1 MANYFKNSYKYEW
14 ENTQDLSKIKMFYDA
29 AKDMNL
35 NISLPKL
42 FCYAYNGSGGWEKLF
57 QMNTITKVYRT
68 LLQLNAEGV
77 YEEVENSKVEIS
89 SYQSGAKSMTNRDDK
104 YCKISGETERFAWL
118 RLIENVT
125 QEHDFDVAAFPGDKF
140 QYHYI
145 IGNEIAKV
153 QTKNNVEEINIKSDA
168 LSSEQIESGMAYLFK
183 IECVPNPQ
191 SGDSM
196 MIYYEVKQTGGHGTV
211 YVPLLGFRERF
222 KWSIETTKAD
232 TANPTDLTINATI
245 YHQDMSELVNK
256 GPFIRKGVKYSAYQ
270 LLRKALLTCDTY
282 IVNNGVNSIDEYG
295 KNDEK
300 QASLPYSIVI
310 DDRWIDKLK
319 LTVVNETI
327 FEQNNLWEVLLQIG
341 YYLHA
346 IPYMSFVNNE
356 QGTPTDKFLLSFKQ
370 LGSTEEKPNTSQKIT
385 IFNSQNLS
393 EYYTQLDSYVTN
405 LFSPQNRV
413 DEWVTPK
420 TSESS
425 FLVSNNTAELHLA
438 YPITEI
444 LEFKIKM
451 KLKDGTVEIKD
462 ATQHLFEKSVYDVI
476 CNQDPYK
483 VFPTKGSSLYY
494 ALGSNKILGLNFV
507 PPSSDGT
514 VFPMALKR
522 IIEILWQGNKNR
534 PNINNLKF
542 NDLQFYVKYKTQDNA
557 RVNQFRP
564 DIMQYMKNSEN
575 ETYPHHEQFYGQQG
589 KIIDSERLSA
599 NLFGKLIRVGNG
611 VYQIQEYVTTE
622 EKKTGELYRING
634 EPYYVIA
641 IDTEY
646 YADAILQK
654 VTYSKNF
661 NQLAQIVTIPS
672 EPRFY
677 EIAERSKIR
686 REVRINDFFAMSA
699 TPKVDIGTPRFLNMS
714 EWITYFKQ
722 IVFNESKI
730 NLPNY
735 AWTRFA
741 VDKLRK
747 HKFEDKYM
755 FPSSIITKSDNG
767 IVTPGDSSDHS
778 DVIVPLVHYPMHNGI
793 VFSWQMEDNF
803 KAGDYT
809 DKENGGGLDDEAYLS
824 QQPMR
829 YVDIYGRADLV
840 NFKLFYKNNWTHDE
854 SLKLPQAVIPVED
867 SFATVKSLA
876 GEDNYLALDKDNREE
891 ISFNYQV
898 NLLHDDEFVTYPNL
912 FGEKEG
918 GKLNIALL
926 DKEQSA
932 FNENQLVRGT
942 NILATS
948 EDSSLT
954 YSFDNS
960 VINGLKIN
968 IALSENSGINL
979 SQAKSIIFY
988 EGEINSASYAIYIV
1002 RNVGNVGVEEKLNP
1016 LYIYPVYN

>member
-14 ENTQDLSKIKMFYDA
+14 ENTDSIKEIKMFNEA
-29 AKDMNL
+29 SKNL
-35 NISLPKL
+35 ELNVSLPKL
-42 FCYAYNGSGGWEKLF
+42 FCYAWNGSSWEKLF
-57 QMNTITKVYRT
+57 QMNSTTSLYRI
-68 LLQLNAEGV
+68 LLQKNTDGE
-77 YEEVENSKVEIS
+77 YEEVEDSREKLGEYSTNPT
-89 SYQSGAKSMTNRDDK
+89 SMVARDDK
-104 YCKISGETERFAWL
+104 FCKIINNITGGLAWL
-118 RLIENVT
+118 RLIRSDSQNGQTNKAGEFKDYYTVEN
-125 QEHDFDVAAFPGDKF
+125 
-140 QYHYI
+140 
-145 IGNEIAKV
+145 NIAEV
-153 QTKNNVEEINIKSDA
+153 QTRNNVENINITFDE
-168 LSSEQIESGMAYLFK
+168 LTSEQIENGVAYKYELK
-183 IECVPNPQ
+183 CNAKPL
-191 SGDSM
+191 SDM
-196 MIYYEVKQTGGHGTV
+196 MLYYEVQQEGKSYKDIASPNPWLTYYDWTI
-211 YVPLLGFRERF
+211 
-222 KWSIETTKAD
+222 KTTKVENAD
-232 TANPTDLTINATI
+232 PTQLQITADI
-245 YHQDMSELVNK
+245 YHQDMSILESK
-256 GPFIRKGVKYSAYQ
+256 GPFIQKGEKYSAYQ
-270 LLRKALLTCDTY
+270 LLRKALLTCDMY

-295 KNDEK
+295 KDGVK
-300 QASLPYSIVI
+300 QTSLPYSIVL
-310 DDRWIDKLK
+310 DDKWVDKLK
-319 LTVVNETI
+319 LTAVNETI

-370 LGSTEEKPNTSQKIT
+370 LGSTEEKANTSQKIT

-476 CNQDPYK
+476 CNQDSYK

-686 REVRINDFFAMSA
+686 REVRINDFFAMTA

-714 EWITYFKQ
+714 DWITYFKQ

-854 SLKLPQAVIPVED
+854 SLKLPQAVVPVED

-926 DKEQSA
+926 DKEHSA

-979 SQAKSIIFY
+979 SQVKSIIFY

-1002 RNVGNVGVEEKLNP
+1002 RNVGNVGVEEKLNS

>member
-476 CNQDPYK
+476 CNEDPYK
-483 VFPTKGSSLYY
+483 VYPTKGSSLYY
-494 ALGSNKILGLNFV
+494 NLGDNKIQGLNFV

-514 VFPMALKR
+514 EFPMALKR
-522 IIEILWQGNKNR
+522 IIEILWQGNQNK
-534 PNINNLKF
+534 PNSDNLKF
-542 NDLQFYVKYKTQDNA
+542 NELQFYVKYRTQDNA

-564 DIMQYMKNSEN
+564 DIMEYMKNCEL

-611 VYQIQEYVTTE
+611 VYQMQEYVTTE
-622 EKKTGELYRING
+622 EKRTGELYRING

-646 YADAILQK
+646 YSDAILQK

-661 NQLAQIVTIPS
+661 NQLAQIATIPS

-686 REVRINDFFAMSA
+686 REVRINDFFVMTAKKRDNIGA
-699 TPKVDIGTPRFLNMS
+699 PKFLNGTN
-714 EWITYFKQ
+714 WTNYFRQ
-722 IVFNESKI
+722 IVFNESALK
-730 NLPNY
+730 LPNY
-735 AWTRFA
+735 AWSRFC
-741 VDKLRK
+741 VDKLRDRGLYK
-747 HKFEDKYM
+747 DNQM
-755 FPSSIITKSDNG
+755 FPSSIITKNSNG
-767 IVTPGDSSDHS
+767 VVTPGDSSDHS
-778 DVIVPLVHYPMHNGI
+778 DVILPLVHYPMHNGI

-803 KAGDYT
+803 KAGDFT
-809 DKENGGGLDDEAYLS
+809 DKAISGGRDNDAYYS

-829 YVDIYGRADLV
+829 YVDIFGRADLV
-840 NFKLFYKNNWTHDE
+840 DFRLFYKEEWE
-854 SLKLPQAVIPVED
+854 QEQSMKLPQAVIEPQERQ
-867 SFATVKSLA
+867 SFAAVQ
-876 GEDNYLALDKDNREE
+876 GENNFLALDKDNREE

-898 NLLHDDEFVTYPNL
+898 NLLHDEEFVTYPNL
-912 FGEKEG
+912 FGEKEN
-918 GKLNIALL
+918 GKLRIALL

-932 FNENQLVRGT
+932 FNENQLVKGT
-942 NILATS
+942 EILASS
-948 EDSSLT
+948 EEAKIT
-954 YSFDNS
+954 YSFDEDTT
-960 VINGLKIN
+960 NGLRIN
-968 IALSENSGINL
+968 IVLAENSDIDL
-979 SQAKSIIFY
+979 SQVKSIIFY

-1002 RNVGNVGVEEKLNP
+1002 RNVGNVDIEEKLNP
-1016 LYIYPVYN
+1016 LYVCPVYN